1 MNKYTYTVGRRK
13 TSVASVRLFKGEG
26 ECTINDKPLAELM
39 VSNKDKDA
47 VIAPLKEL
55 DLLKKY
61 YFTAKVS
68 GGGQSSQI
76 GAVIHGLARGLVKD
90 DESLKVSL
98 RKLGFLSRDSR
109 MVERKKIG
117 LRKARKAPQY
127 SKR

>member
-13 TSVASVRLFKGEG
+13 TSVASVRLFIGEG
-26 ECTINDKPLAELM
+26 ESTINDKPLAKLM
-39 VSNKDKDA
+39 VSDKDKDA
-47 VIAPLKEL
+47 VIAPLKDL

-76 GAVIHGLARGLVKD
+76 GAVIHGLARCLVKE